1 MPTLNAK
8 RKWRR
13 AIRTGSARQVA
24 SSVPGQPGGKWGM
37 SSTRLYILRQLETMR
52 YNTLLEDLLEAM
64 VMVEEMYITGRGEM
78 FKWRESSER
87 GERATSRVEDKIK
100 HTTQHMR

>member
-1 MPTLNAK
+1 
-8 RKWRR
+8 
-13 AIRTGSARQVA
+13 
-24 SSVPGQPGGKWGM
+24 M
-37 SSTRLYILRQLETMR
+37 SSTRVYILRQLETMR

-100 HTTQHMR
+100 HTT